1 MESSPTS
8 SIIKDDTHGR
18 FGQKV
23 TEWRDEVISRI
34 FSVVLDESSHDVNK
48 DFCERER
55 EREFFKSPALSY
67 IYIYTTRP
75 KRKKKNSERTRD
87 YSCPDLSTV
96 HYLSSRRLAGW
107 DLCSETQTLFHLP
120 AGRHLILCD
129 VGITPIVFFLSFFLS
144 SKHTHTKDAS
154 WRWFLFL
161 LFKQIAVVLLNCWAA
176 GRNES
181 LGPPRLF
188 LADGQKRKKN
198 SARTGLVLSLAA
210 KDNVGQSSL

>member
-1 MESSPTS
+1 M
-8 SIIKDDTHGR
+8 
-18 FGQKV
+18 
-23 TEWRDEVISRI
+23 
-34 FSVVLDESSHDVNK
+34 NK

-75 KRKKKNSERTRD
+75 KRKKNSERTRD

-129 VGITPIVFFLSFFLS
+129 VGITPIVFFLSFFQ
-144 SKHTHTKDAS
+144 THT
-154 WRWFLFL
+154 
-161 LFKQIAVVLLNCWAA
+161 
-176 GRNES
+176 
-181 LGPPRLF
+181 
-188 LADGQKRKKN
+188 QKRCIMKMISFSPYQTDRCGITQLLSCWTKRKSRPAQVVSRRWPKKKKKL
-198 SARTGLVLSLAA
+198 SEDRTRFVIGRKRQCRSVFSLISSSFFSQQLYYGSVINLFALNGQMNNERPPPSLFSSYLVFFTR
-210 KDNVGQSSL
+210 KV

>member
-1 MESSPTS
+1 M
-8 SIIKDDTHGR
+8 
-18 FGQKV
+18 
-23 TEWRDEVISRI
+23 
-34 FSVVLDESSHDVNK
+34 NK

-129 VGITPIVFFLSFFLS
+129 VGITPIVFFLSFFQ
-144 SKHTHTKDAS
+144 THTQKRCIMKMISFSPFQTDRCGITQLLSCWTKRKSRPAQVVS
-154 WRWFLFL
+154 RRWPKKKKKTQRGQDSFCHWPQKTMSVSL
-161 LFKQIAVVLLNCWAA
+161 LFNFFFFFFRNNSIMARSLTYSLSM
-176 GRNES
+176 GRWIMNA
-181 LGPPRLF
+181 PRRHF
-188 LADGQKRKKN
+188 FRP
-198 SARTGLVLSLAA
+198 T
-210 KDNVGQSSL
+210 

>member
-1 MESSPTS
+1 M
-8 SIIKDDTHGR
+8 
-18 FGQKV
+18 
-23 TEWRDEVISRI
+23 
-34 FSVVLDESSHDVNK
+34 NK

-75 KRKKKNSERTRD
+75 KRKKKQWTNPRLQ
-87 YSCPDLSTV
+87 LSRSI
-96 HYLSSRRLAGW
+96 HRPLSLFATSRRMR
-107 DLCSETQTLFHLP
+107 SLFGDPNSFSP
-120 AGRHLILCD
+120 AGGAASYLVWCRHNSYS
-129 VGITPIVFFLSFFLS
+129 FFSFFLS
-144 SKHTHTKDAS
+144 SKHTHKKDAS

-188 LADGQKRKKN
+188 LADGQKRKKKL
-198 SARTGLVLSLAA
+198 SEDRTRFVIGRKRQCRSVFSLI
-210 KDNVGQSSL
+210 SSSFFFATTLLWLGH